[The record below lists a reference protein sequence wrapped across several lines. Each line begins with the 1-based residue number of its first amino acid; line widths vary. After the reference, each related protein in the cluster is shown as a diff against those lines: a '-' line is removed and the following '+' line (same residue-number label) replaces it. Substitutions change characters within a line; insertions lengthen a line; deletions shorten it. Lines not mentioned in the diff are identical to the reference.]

1 MKKFLVTGGAGF
13 IGSNLVDALLEKG
26 FEVRVLDDFSSGL
39 RENLRHLDSQIEIV
53 EGDVGDPEV
62 CRRAVTGC
70 SGIFHLAAMVSVQ
83 KTIGEPT
90 RSHYVNLDSTL
101 NLLVAA
107 REAGARRFVF
117 ASSAAIYGNSPD
129 LPKIETMRPE
139 PLSPYAVQK
148 LAGEHYL
155 KVFHDLYGLE
165 TLALRFF
172 NVFGPRQNPGSDYAA
187 VIPKFIALMLAGK
200 QPTIFGDGHQTRDF
214 IHVSEVVRALIQAGT
229 LNGIGGFVCNVA
241 GGEKTDLI
249 QLVGTINRILGTRL
263 EPTFGPAAP
272 GDVRDSL
279 ADVAHARRVL
289 DFTPQVSFEE
299 GLRRTIDW
307 YKSHPSLH
315 G

>member
-13 IGSNLVDALLEKG
+13 IGSNLVDALLENG
-26 FEVRVLDDFSSGL
+26 LEVRVLDDFSTGR
-39 RENLRHLDSQIEIV
+39 RENLHHVESRIELI
-53 EGDVGDPEV
+53 EGDVGNPEI

-70 SGIFHLAAMVSVQ
+70 AGVFHLAAMVSVQ
-83 KTIGEPT
+83 KTIAEPA

-101 NLLVAA
+101 NLLIAA
-107 REAGARRFVF
+107 REAGTRRFVF
-117 ASSAAIYGNSPD
+117 ASSAAIYGNNPE

-148 LAGEHYL
+148 NAGEHYL

-172 NVFGPRQNPGSDYAA
+172 NVFGPRQNPHSDYAA
-187 VIPKFIALMLAGK
+187 VIPRFIALMLAGK
-200 QPTIFGDGHQTRDF
+200 SPTIFGDGHQTRDF
-214 IHVSEVVRALIQAGT
+214 IHVSEVVRALVQAGT
-229 LNGIGGFVCNVA
+229 LNGIGGFTCNVA

-249 QLVGTINRILGTRL
+249 QLVSTINRILGTRI

-279 ADVAHARRVL
+279 ADIAHARRVL
-289 DFTPQVSFEE
+289 DFTPAITFEE

-307 YKSHPSLH
+307 YKSQPASH